1 MRLLRRAPAT
11 RTGSP
16 TSLKIDIR
24 KLGLFNRMATEGGN
38 TVADHLSQMTGMET
52 EMERPTW
59 R

>member
-1 MRLLRRAPAT
+1 M
-11 RTGSP
+11 
-16 TSLKIDIR
+16 SLKTDIR